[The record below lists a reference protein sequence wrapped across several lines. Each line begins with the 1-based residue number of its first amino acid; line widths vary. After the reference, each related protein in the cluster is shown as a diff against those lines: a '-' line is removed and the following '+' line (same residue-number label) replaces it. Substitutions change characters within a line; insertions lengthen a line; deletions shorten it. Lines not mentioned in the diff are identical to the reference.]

1 MMDAC
6 SALWSSYATVSSEAL
21 ETSRRIMGQDASEV
35 LCPHIE
41 YYDRLDCGNAET
53 SCAFLCRITDKV
65 IRKSRPRRNAE
76 ALIIHAS
83 ESVDHPALRERSP
96 ACGRGDK
103 SSKVTAIG
111 DKPKGE
117 GGGQGG
123 TRGRGKDSPSIS
135 DSCRHS
141 GTS

>member
-53 SCAFLCRITDKV
+53 SCAFLSRITDKV

-83 ESVDHPALRERSP
+83 ESVDHPVFARAVP
-96 ACGRGDK
+96 G
-103 SSKVTAIG
+103 VW
-111 DKPKGE
+111 KG
-117 GGGQGG
+117 
-123 TRGRGKDSPSIS
+123 
-135 DSCRHS
+135 
-141 GTS
+141 